1 MFAILRIFAFFL
13 SNAQLRICAGCAS
26 QCAGFVQGMKF
37 CNLLIFN
44 RKNEDV
50 QGVHPKKE
58 KSLACRRWRGCVH
71 ARVYTRIISL
81 KPCTPCTVLNNSL
94 KKRKKVYFK
103 TLHNPCTNPAQG
115 MHSL

>member
-1 MFAILRIFAFFL
+1 MFGIFVIFRLFL
-13 SNAQLRICAGCAS
+13 SMTQPRSCAGCAS

-44 RKNEDV
+44 RKSEAV

-58 KSLACRRWRGCVH
+58 KSLACRRWRGRVH
-71 ARVYTRIISL
+71 ARVYTRTISF
-81 KPCTPCTVLNNSL
+81 KPCTPCTIIHNLL

-103 TLHNPCTNPAQG
+103 TLHKPCTNPAQG